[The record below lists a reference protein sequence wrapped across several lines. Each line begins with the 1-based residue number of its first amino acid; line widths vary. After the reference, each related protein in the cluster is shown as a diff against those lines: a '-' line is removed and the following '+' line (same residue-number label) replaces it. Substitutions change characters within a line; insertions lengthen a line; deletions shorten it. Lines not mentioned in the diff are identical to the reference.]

1 MEVLKTESLKKYY
14 NQSKVVVKAIDG
26 VDITVSHGEFIAIVG
41 SSGSGKSTLL
51 NMLGGLDR
59 PTDGSVFVDGKDIF
73 SFKDEELTIFVNR
86 KIGFVFQSYNLV
98 PVLNVYENIVL
109 PIELDGNDVDE
120 EYVDSIITALG
131 LKEKINS
138 MPNQLSGGQ

>member
-51 NMLGGLDR
+51 NMLGGLDK

-73 SFKDEELTIFVNR
+73 SFKDEELTIFVNKNSI
-86 KIGFVFQSYNLV
+86 KI
-98 PVLNVYENIVL
+98 
-109 PIELDGNDVDE
+109 
-120 EYVDSIITALG
+120 
-131 LKEKINS
+131 
-138 MPNQLSGGQ
+138 

>member
-59 PTDGSVFVDGKDIF
+59 PTDGSAFVDGKDIF
-73 SFKDEELTIFVNR
+73 SFKDEELTIFVNKNSI
-86 KIGFVFQSYNLV
+86 KI
-98 PVLNVYENIVL
+98 
-109 PIELDGNDVDE
+109 
-120 EYVDSIITALG
+120 
-131 LKEKINS
+131 
-138 MPNQLSGGQ
+138 

>member
-51 NMLGGLDR
+51 NM
-59 PTDGSVFVDGKDIF
+59 
-73 SFKDEELTIFVNR
+73 
-86 KIGFVFQSYNLV
+86 
-98 PVLNVYENIVL
+98 
-109 PIELDGNDVDE
+109 
-120 EYVDSIITALG
+120 
-131 LKEKINS
+131 
-138 MPNQLSGGQ
+138 